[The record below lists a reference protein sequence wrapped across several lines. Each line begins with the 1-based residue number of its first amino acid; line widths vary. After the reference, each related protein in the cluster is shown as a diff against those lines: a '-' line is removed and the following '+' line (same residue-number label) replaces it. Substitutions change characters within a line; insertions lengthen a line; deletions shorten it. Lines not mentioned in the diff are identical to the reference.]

1 MNFRTTAILFGLVLV
16 FGLVLLVVS
25 QFSED
30 TPPSGALVEELDR
43 AGLKAE
49 NVDAVEI
56 ERGSPPTAM
65 KFVRTGKDAWRMEE
79 PVQARADA
87 AAVEAVVSAVFRA
100 RPTEYAELSG
110 NPATQGLAPP
120 SLKVIL
126 KAGDKSSTLNVGDIT
141 FGGKVAFVTTSTRPR
156 PMAVPAS
163 DLTALFK
170 GSVAQGGPA
179 GEFAKSANDYRTKQV
194 FAVDSR
200 TGADDLTQI
209 KVTLPNKK
217 QELALVK
224 TAGGWTFTSPA
235 GWGDAAVSGD
245 TSAAG
250 ASAITGVRGLIN
262 SIVSLQAGTADD
274 FIDHPGN
281 LADYGLNPDN
291 PDRIRVEIKPK
302 GDAPAEVAFIGR
314 KADPAPPAKPGTPA
328 PPPPPAKVY
337 VQREGS
343 GTVYRIGN
351 PPAGLDGLAALVANP
366 DPLRDRDLVKDADR
380 GRIDAID
387 LTAGGQTTKLR
398 KVNNDWKLFGG
409 PNDPQEAN
417 QEAVRHLIDLI
428 TQPHV
433 VKDFPPANDANF
445 AGPELK
451 AEVKFWA
458 DAVKAGT
465 DPKAEPKVEGTP
477 TVLQF
482 GKVDT
487 EGVYVRRTLPTG
499 AKLDVRLLPK
509 VKVGGAS
516 PHTMPGMPPATSEE
530 VDVVAAVART
540 RLDFLDAKLKSFSS
554 FQANKLTIQNG
565 AAVTEVVREKA
576 SAPGGEA
583 AWKYAK
589 PDAQKGRTAD
599 TGAVNDLLTLLATQQ
614 AGKFVAEAPAEADL
628 AKWGLD
634 PKAPKLK
641 VTVGLETPA
650 PPTGAPA
657 PPAADG
663 ERVYYLGNA
672 TADGNSVYARQEGK
686 AAVFTVPKLIF
697 DKFSAADLRDKT
709 VVRFD
714 KAKVKKVSLRGWK
727 DQTGLN
733 NFELVFERK
742 GGTWAVAK
750 SPGKYDLDPAKVD
763 RFLDAVNGLR
773 AKAFVGGP
781 KPDQKLVPE
790 DGGLQV
796 GIELDGAPGVTL
808 FVGTPTDGDASVFV
822 QTSTLPAGENV
833 VTAVADVFKPYK
845 AGPGAFAK

>member
-1 MNFRTTAILFGLVLV
+1 MNFRTTAILFGAV
-16 FGLVLLVVS
+16 FALGLALLVVS
-25 QFSED
+25 LVQED
-30 TPPSGALVEELDR
+30 TTASGELLLTGLAGVKADEVTTVELVRGNDKLVLQR
-43 AGLKAE
+43 AG
-49 NVDAVEI
+49 
-56 ERGSPPTAM
+56 
-65 KFVRTGKDAWRMEE
+65 KDNKEWQITE
-79 PVQARADA
+79 PIAARADTGPVDRL
-87 AAVEAVVSAVFRA
+87 VESVLKARA
-100 RPTEYAELSG
+100 TTYPELSAD
-110 NPATQGLAPP
+110 PATHGLDNPG
-120 SLKVIL
+120 LRVTL
-126 KAGDKSSTLNVGDIT
+126 RAGDRSDTLNVGDVTI
-141 FGGKVAFVTTSTRPR
+141 GGAKAVAFVTTSTRKR
-156 PMAVPAS
+156 PMAVPRA
-163 DLTALFK
+163 DLEPLFK
-170 GSVAQGGPA
+170 ESRA
-179 GEFAKSANDYRTKQV
+179 GRSGELAKWTNDYRTKQV
-194 FAVDSR
+194 FAVDAR

-209 KVTLPNKK
+209 KVSLPNKK
-217 QELALVK
+217 QELALSK
-224 TAGGWTFTSPA
+224 SAGGWTFTAPA

-250 ASAITGVRGLIN
+250 GSAITGVRGLVN
-262 SIVSLQAGTADD
+262 TLVSLQAGGAED
-274 FIDHPGN
+274 FIDHPAN

-314 KADPAPPAKPGTPA
+314 KAEPAPPAKPGTPA
-328 PPPPPAKVY
+328 PPAPPAKVY

-343 GTVYRIGN
+343 STVYRIGN
-351 PPAGLDGLAALVANP
+351 PPAGLDSLAALVANP

-433 VKDFPPANDANF
+433 VKDFPPPNDANF

-465 DPKAEPKVEGTP
+465 DPKAEPKVEGKP

-509 VKVGGAS
+509 VKVGGGS
-516 PHTMPGMPPATSEE
+516 PHTMPGMPPAGSEE
-530 VDVVAAVART
+530 VDVVATVART

-565 AAVTEVVREKA
+565 TAVTEVVREKA
-576 SAPGGEA
+576 SSPGGET

-599 TGAVNDLLTLLATQQ
+599 TGAVSDLLTLLATQQ
-614 AGKFVAEAPAEADL
+614 AGKVVAEAPAEADL

-634 PKAPKLK
+634 PKTPRLK

-650 PPTGAPA
+650 PPMGTPP
-657 PPAADG
+657 PPAGDH
-663 ERVYYLGNA
+663 ERVYFLGNA

-742 GGTWAVAK
+742 GGAWAVAK

-781 KPDQKLVPE
+781 KPEQKLVPE

-796 GIELDGAPGVTL
+796 GIEQDGAPGVTL
-808 FVGTPTDGDASVFV
+808 FVGAPTDGDASVFV